1 MNCISCKN
9 LSVGYNKT
17 EAAPPINFTLSQG
30 DFLVVV
36 GQNGTGKSTLI
47 KTLTGLIPEISGEFT
62 LQKNT
67 LGYLAQSTP
76 VPDDFPATVNE
87 VVLSGC
93 RPGFLPFYSK
103 AQKME
108 AHKFMCL
115 LGIDSLGNKSFTKLS
130 GGQRQRVLLARALC
144 AAKKT
149 LVLDEPA
156 AALDINASTDMY
168 ALISHLNRNNNLT
181 VIMVSHDIESALKSA
196 THVLYLGKNN
206 FFGTVNQFKQS
217 GITFEN
223 GGDRN
228 E

>member
-1 MNCISCKN
+1 MNSIYCKN
-9 LSVGYNKT
+9 LTVGYNKSC
-17 EAAPPINFTLSQG
+17 AAPPIDFVLSQG

-36 GQNGTGKSTLI
+36 GENGSGKSTLI
-47 KTLTGLIPEISGEFT
+47 KTLVGLIPEISGEFNLPET
-62 LQKNT
+62 T

-93 RPGFLPFYSK
+93 RTGRSPFYNK
-103 AQKME
+103 AQKNE

-115 LGIDSLGNKSFTKLS
+115 LGIDSLAKKSFSKLS

-144 AAKKT
+144 AATKT

-168 ALISHLNRNNNLT
+168 ALISHLNRNQNLT
-181 VIMVSHDIESALKSA
+181 VIMVSHDIDSALKCA
-196 THVLYLGKNN
+196 THVLYLGKQN
-206 FFGTVNQFKQS
+206 FFGTVNQFKESGVAFQS
-217 GITFEN
+217 G
-223 GGDRN
+223 GDCK
-228 E
+228 

>member
-1 MNCISCKN
+1 MNYIYCKN
-9 LSVGYNKT
+9 LTVGYNKKPS
-17 EAAPPINFTLSQG
+17 APPIDFSLSQG

-36 GQNGTGKSTLI
+36 GENGTGKSTLI
-47 KTLTGLIPEISGEFT
+47 KTLTGLLPEISGEFN
-62 LQKNT
+62 LPKNT

-93 RPGFLPFYSK
+93 RLGIVPFYSK

-108 AHKFMCL
+108 AHKYMCL
-115 LGIDSLGNKSFTKLS
+115 LGIDALGNKSFAKLS

-144 AAKKT
+144 AATKT

-168 ALISHLNRNNNLT
+168 ALISHLNRNQNLT
-181 VIMVSHDIESALKSA
+181 VIMVSHDLESALKCA
-196 THVLYLGKNN
+196 THVLYLGKDN
-206 FFGTVNQFKQS
+206 FFGTVNQFKER
-217 GITFEN
+217 GIAFQN
-223 GGDRN
+223 GGERK
-228 E
+228 

>member
-1 MNCISCKN
+1 MSYINCKN
-9 LSVGYNKT
+9 LSVGYNKKA
-17 EAAPPINFTLSQG
+17 AAPPITFSLSQG

-36 GQNGTGKSTLI
+36 GENGTGKSTLI

-62 LQKNT
+62 LSRKT
-67 LGYLAQSTP
+67 LGYLSQATP

-93 RPGFLPFYSK
+93 RLGLMPFYSK

-115 LGIDSLGNKSFTKLS
+115 LGIDALAGKSFTKLS

-144 AAKKT
+144 AATKT

-168 ALISHLNRNNNLT
+168 ALISHLNRNQNLT
-181 VIMVSHDIESALKSA
+181 VIMVSHDIKSALKSA
-196 THVLYLGKNN
+196 THVLYLGKQN

-217 GITFEN
+217 GITFEK
-223 GGDRN
+223 GVHAN